1 MGKLTVILGPMFS
14 GKTTELM
21 RYIERYELLGK
32 RVLVVSHASDRRYG
46 AGVISTHS
54 RMSQSCVAAETLQGA
69 LGSGAHR
76 TPDLIAIDE
85 GQFFPD
91 LLEVVT
97 RLLERNPRVHVV
109 VSGLNGDF
117 QRKPM
122 GQMLDLIP
130 HAEEVVQ
137 LHALC
142 MDCGDGTL
150 ADFSKRTDKL
160 SLEQVMVGSGE
171 AYRAVCRRH
180 FADAADA

>member
-14 GKTTELM
+14 GKTTELL

-32 RVLVVSHASDRRYG
+32 RVLIVNHAGDRRYG
-46 AGVISTHS
+46 SGVICTHS
-54 RMSQSCVAAETLQGA
+54 RMSQSCVSAHTLRGG
-69 LGSGAHR
+69 LGSGAL
-76 TPDLIAIDE
+76 TADLVAIDE

-91 LLEVVT
+91 LLAEVT
-97 RLLERNPRVHVV
+97 GLLARNPRVHVV

-122 GQMLDLIP
+122 GQLLDLIP
-130 HAEEVVQ
+130 HAEEVIQ

-180 FADAADA
+180 FADSDA